1 MSVFYMMSTL
11 NFFFEIPVDL
21 LISVIAYLINFAHRK
36 ISRTTDH
43 LMLNVWLAL
52 NVRVIYN
59 SDRIVSEL
67 A

>member
-11 NFFFEIPVDL
+11 NFFFEIPVDP

-36 ISRTTDH
+36 IGGTTDH
-43 LMLNVWLAL
+43 WMLNVWLAL
-52 NVRVIYN
+52 KVRVIYN